1 MATTIVSRTQSGSE
15 SAAGRRT
22 FTFSAWIKRTGLG
35 SCELFG
41 SDSNGARGNNYFII
55 DFNGSNNL
63 DISEYIS
70 GSQLRLITNRVFR
83 DTSAWY
89 HLVLAFDTTQG
100 TSSNRIKVY
109 INGVQETSF
118 STATYPSQDYQTKMF
133 AQNKIHAF
141 GRSGGQFDGLISH
154 CHATEG
160 TAYTPSAFGE
170 TDSTTGEWKIKTD
183 VSVSYGTNGFFL
195 FKDDNAVTNQ
205 AGNSSGNFAVTA
217 GTLTKTEDNPSNVF
231 ATLNPLHTTG
241 ITGNYFLSNGN
252 LKQTVGNNDGHRQ
265 TGFTLHPKGLKG
277 YFEVKCTVDPNFHLG
292 LQNAASK
299 LGQTNYYTL
308 ASPNYYYMQASNP
321 VKISYAN
328 GGSAATHI
336 ADYFSQISVGDIIG
350 CAFDFTG
357 TNKNVWFHKNGTYGN
372 NGSGVGNPATG
383 AYPAMTSTQ
392 LTADEYEFIVSP
404 NTGSG
409 DGQLDFN
416 FGNGY
421 FATTAVSSAGTNA
434 SNNGIF
440 EYDVPAGY
448 TALSTKGLNT

>member
-70 GSQLRLITNRVFR
+70 GSQLRLITNRQFR

-141 GRSGGQFDGLISH
+141 GRSGAQFDGLISH

-205 AGNSSGNFAVTA
+205 AGNSSGNFAVGA

-231 ATLNPLHTTG
+231 ATINPLSTPST
-241 ITGNYFLSNGN
+241 LSNGN
-252 LKQTVGNNDGHRQ
+252 LKSVYAGSGSYATASS
-265 TGFTLHPKGLKG
+265 TLGMTSGK
-277 YFEVKCTVDPNFHLG
+277 YYCEVKLTT
-292 LQNAASK
+292 ASNYPSTGICATNSSHATT
-299 LGQTNYYTL
+299 LLQTNWLGKDADNYGIYTD
-308 ASPNYYYMQASNP
+308 SGVVY
-321 VKISYAN
+321 
-328 GGSAATHI
+328 
-336 ADYFSQISVGDIIG
+336 
-350 CAFDFTG
+350 
-357 TNKNVWFHKNGTYGN
+357 N
-372 NGSGVGNPATG
+372 NGSIVNTFGSI
-383 AYPAMTSTQ
+383 STNDILGMALDLDSAQ
-392 LTADEYEFIVSP
+392 
-404 NTGSG
+404 NTLKYYKNGSLIG
-409 DGQLDFN
+409 TQNITTNSNGWLFAITTNSIGTNFGEFN

-421 FATTAVSSAGTNA
+421 FGTTAVSSAGTNA

-440 EYDVPAGY
+440 EYDVPTGY
-448 TALSTKGLNT
+448 TALSTKGLNL